1 VIRRRPTDLSTGR
14 SPVGGG
20 LSYLARRTGAAA
32 ALLGLV
38 AALLGL
44 VAAVPAAAGLFP
56 AASTGD
62 IWFQADHAGFRDS
75 TGAVT
80 EEFYIRLPNNQI
92 VFNESESDSGV
103 DFEGRVFAR
112 LEFYDETGD
121 RIGQATRPFEFHAGS
136 AEQAKT
142 PDRVQLLVIR
152 EPLHPRTHDV
162 EVTVEDLN
170 ARKRGLIYLFTKK
183 KKNGTLR
190 ARLAAPPDSGALGI
204 SDLQFAWS
212 TRRAAPGSPFFKN
225 GWSVVPNPGRTFGL
239 YLDTLHVYA
248 EIRDRDAGRD
258 ATLQAVKTVR
268 DATGRALGAETDT
281 LRLDDGF
288 GIQLVSMP
296 LAGLPAGTYDL
307 SIRLTGLASGR
318 TAESVRAFNVLWE
331 EGSWARTEEEVL
343 AEARAV
349 LPEDDYDRFREMPF
363 GDRESQLA
371 TFWASQDPSPN
382 SAANE
387 RREIFKERVAFAD
400 RNFTTPLER
409 GMTSDR
415 GRVYIRY
422 GPPDEVTREDLPRPG
437 HTLSDVLDGG
447 DFSEDLFS
455 DRTDRS
461 RRDGLTT
468 ANFQNVDTRPYE
480 IWSYTT
486 SGQPLF
492 PERERLSRNTG
503 LTFIFVDDQ
512 GIGVY
517 TLRYSNT
524 PRRF

>member
-1 VIRRRPTDLSTGR
+1 VRPL
-14 SPVGGG
+14 
-20 LSYLARRTGAAA
+20 LA
-32 ALLGLV
+32 ALLAGL
-38 AALLGL
+38 LR
-44 VAAVPAAAGLFP
+44 AAGAEAGAFP

-62 IWFQADHAGFRDS
+62 LWFQADHAGFRDS
-75 TGAVT
+75 AGVVT

-92 VFNESESDSGV
+92 VFNETESDSGI

-112 LEFYDETGD
+112 LEFHDESGD
-121 RIGQATRPFEFHAGS
+121 RIGEATRPFEFHAGS
-136 AEQAKT
+136 AEQART

-152 EPLHPRTHDV
+152 EPLHPRTREV
-162 EVTVEDLN
+162 TVTVEDLN

-183 KKNGTLR
+183 KKSGTLR
-190 ARLAAPPDSGALGI
+190 AGLSAPPDSGLVSV

-212 TRRAAPGSPFFKN
+212 ARRAPAGSPFHKN
-225 GWSVVPNPGRTFGL
+225 GWSVVPNPGRTYGL

-248 EIRDRDAGRD
+248 EIRDRAPQGDAAWRS
-258 ATLQAVKTVR
+258 VKTVR
-268 DATGRALGAETDT
+268 DAAGKVLGSESDT
-281 LRLDDGF
+281 LSLADGF
-288 GIQLVSMP
+288 GIQIVTMP

-307 SIRLTGLASGR
+307 SLQLTGLSTGR
-318 TAESVRAFNVLWE
+318 TAGSIRSFNVLWD

-349 LPEDDYDRFREMPF
+349 LPEDEYERFKEMPF
-363 GDRESQLA
+363 GDRESHLV
-371 TFWASQDPSPN
+371 TFWASVDPSPN
-382 SAANE
+382 TAANE
-387 RREIFKERVAFAD
+387 RRDVFQERMAFAD
-400 RNFTTPLER
+400 RNYTTPLER

-437 HTLSDVLDGG
+437 HSLADVLDGG
-447 DFSEDLFS
+447 DFTDDLYS
-455 DRTDRS
+455 DRTERS
-461 RRDGLTT
+461 RRDGLTS

-480 IWSYTT
+480 IWEYTT

-492 PERERLSRNTG
+492 PDRERLSKNTG
-503 LTFIFVDDQ
+503 LSFIFVDDQ